1 MFLIAIFS
9 KLLWT
14 SSCSPPFPFNYPHI
28 FLQNKQ
34 PIRLSF
40 NATSKST
47 CLFQK
52 PHVPRPTGRLI
63 LPLPP
68 SRSGRKLGVDF
79 SRRKKGKKL
88 SSQTTRALFG
98 VIQSRM
104 RGRAHSQFGHP
115 RRASS
120 RPHAGG
126 LLRNGRKV
134 IPSGRTPALLLLHS
148 GSFIEFSV
156 GRRLRGMATGMRLG
170 PVVSKADELED
181 FCRKPEGV
189 KVVFRC

>member
-1 MFLIAIFS
+1 ML
-9 KLLWT
+9 T
-14 SSCSPPFPFNYPHI
+14 SLSIQLPSPFPPKQAANSSLLQCNLKIYMPIPEAPCPAAYRTPH
-28 FLQNKQ
+28 
-34 PIRLSF
+34 PSP
-40 NATSKST
+40 AA
-47 CLFQK
+47 
-52 PHVPRPTGRLI
+52 
-63 LPLPP
+63 LPLGTQT
-68 SRSGRKLGVDF
+68 RRRFQREEKRENKLY
-79 SRRKKGKKL
+79 
-88 SSQTTRALFG
+88 SQTTRALFG

-104 RGRAHSQFGHP
+104 RGRVHSQFGHP